1 MDSVLEITRIL
12 APLIAVGGIAVFVAF
27 RMRYKYEKGTLGKK
41 KSKSAQQF
49 LDSLIPLG
57 VVIGGVLT
65 FLFNS
70 LFSIPLQTQTII
82 ILGPGIGLLC
92 GYFAYEIYSKM
103 E

>member
-1 MDSVLEITRIL
+1 MDFVLEIARIL
-12 APLIAVGGIAVFVAF
+12 APLIVVGGIAVFVVF

-41 KSKSAQQF
+41 KSETSQQF

-57 VVIGGVLT
+57 MLTGSVLI
-65 FLFNS
+65 FFFN
-70 LFSIPLQTQTII
+70 LVFSISLQTII

-92 GYFAYEIYSKM
+92 GYFAYEIYSKI